1 MGLFTEFNLKISD
14 LFSLQGLG
22 FTVWLLQLRKGVSL
36 DTKTDSKATNNF
48 DQEAL
53 LYHKQGK
60 PGKIEVISSKPCS
73 TEKDLSL
80 AYSPGVAAP
89 CKEIA
94 KDPSKIYDYTAK
106 GNLVGVISNG
116 TAVLGLG
123 NIGAAAG
130 KPVMEGKGILFK
142 QFAGIDVFDIEVDTT
157 DVDAFCNAVRVLE
170 PTFGGINLEDI
181 KAPECFEIEERL
193 KREMNIPVFHD
204 DQHGTAIVSGAAL
217 LNAVAIT
224 NRKMDS
230 IRIVVNGAGASAN
243 SCAKIFIALGARRE
257 NIIMCDSQGVIY
269 KGRTNGMNKYKEFFA
284 ADTELR
290 TLSEALRDA
299 DVFVGLSVAGALT
312 PEMLKDM
319 AKDPIIFA
327 MANPEPEITPDKARA
342 ARPDAIIATGRSDY
356 PNQVNN
362 VLGFPSIFRGAL
374 DTRSTQINEEMKLA
388 AVHALAKLAREDVP
402 EKVSATY
409 GGKSFKFGR
418 EYLIPKPFD
427 TRVLLW
433 VAPAVAKAAMDSGV
447 AQKGIEDWESYRDKL
462 EALQGP
468 SKVFIRNAIN
478 RVHQNA
484 EAMGGELPKIV
495 FPEGTSTKILKALAT
510 LVEERICQP
519 ILLGAPERVTEK
531 IKALDLPALLDV
543 PIIDPTAYP
552 KYFSYVEKL
561 YALRQ
566 RKGVSLR
573 EAERL
578 MADPNYFA
586 AMMVHLGEAD
596 GMVTGSSMNY
606 ADAVRPI
613 LQIIGVYQNGVP
625 SGLNFVLL
633 EDKFLVLSDTTVNF
647 DPSSEQC
654 AYIALQAARIV
665 EYFGIEPRTAMLSY
679 SNFSG
684 APGTPEKMKKAA
696 EIMKSLRPGMI
707 VDGDMQADTAV
718 NPEIMERLFPFSGLT
733 EGANVLIFPNLESA
747 NISYKLI
754 QQIGKAEVIG
764 PFLQG
769 VRRSANVLQRTTT
782 IDGIIN
788 SVVFTALEA
797 QFIKEVLQ
805 SRK

>member
-1 MGLFTEFNLKISD
+1 MDAKTES
-14 LFSLQGLG
+14 
-22 FTVWLLQLRKGVSL
+22 
-36 DTKTDSKATNNF
+36 KTGTTNF

-53 LYHKQGK
+53 LYHQQGK
-60 PGKIEVISSKPCS
+60 PGKIEVISSKPCA

-89 CKEIA
+89 CKAIA
-94 KDPSKIYDYTAK
+94 KDPSKVYDYTSK
-106 GNLVGVISNG
+106 GNLVAVISNG

-123 NIGAAAG
+123 NIGPAAG

-142 QFAGIDVFDIEVDTT
+142 QFAGIDVFDIEVAAT
-157 DVDAFCNAVRVLE
+157 DVDVFCNAVRVLE

-193 KREMNIPVFHD
+193 KKEMNIPVFHD

-217 LNAVAIT
+217 LNACAIT
-224 NRKMDS
+224 NRKMEEV
-230 IRIVVNGAGASAN
+230 RIVVNGAGASAN

-257 NIIMCDSQGVIY
+257 NLIMCDSQGVIY
-269 KGRTNGMNKYKEFFA
+269 KGRTAGMNKYKEFFA
-284 ADTELR
+284 SETTAR
-290 TLSEALRDA
+290 TLTEALQGA

-312 PEMLKDM
+312 PEMMQGM

-342 ARPDAIIATGRSDY
+342 ARADAIIATGRSDY

-388 AVHALAKLAREDVP
+388 AVHALAQLAREEVP
-402 EKVSATY
+402 DKVSATY

-418 EYLIPKPFD
+418 DYLIPKPFD
-427 TRVLLW
+427 TRVLMR
-433 VAPAVAKAAMDSGV
+433 VAPAVAKAAIDSGV
-447 AQKGIEDWESYRDKL
+447 ATRKIEDWEAYSESL

-468 SKVFIRNAIN
+468 SKVFIRSAIN

-484 EAMGGELPKIV
+484 AANGGALPRIV
-495 FPEGTSTKILKALAT
+495 FPEGTSSKILKALGT

-519 ILLGAPERVTEK
+519 ILLGYPDRVKEK
-531 IKALDLPALLDV
+531 IKALDIPLLKDV
-543 PIIDPTAYP
+543 TIIHPSTYP

-561 YALRQ
+561 YSLRQ
-566 RKGVSLR
+566 RKGTTLS

-586 AMMVHLGEAD
+586 AMMVNMGDAD
-596 GMVTGSSMNY
+596 GMVSGSSINY

-613 LQIIGVYQNGVP
+613 LQSIATYKNGVAA
-625 SGLNFVLL
+625 GLNIVLL
-633 EDKFLVLSDTTVNF
+633 EDKFLVLADTTVNF
-647 DPSSEQC
+647 NPTAEQC
-654 AYIALQAARIV
+654 AQIALQAANIV
-665 EYFGIEPRTAMLSY
+665 EYFGIQPRVAMLSY

-684 APGTPEKMKKAA
+684 AEGTPKKMKKAA
-696 EIMKSLRPGMI
+696 EILRELRPGIM
-707 VDGDMQADTAV
+707 VEGDMQADTAV
-718 NPEIMERLFPFSGLT
+718 NPEIMERLFPFSGLKG
-733 EGANVLIFPNLESA
+733 GANILIFPNLESS
-747 NISYKLI
+747 NIAYKLI
-754 QQIGKAEVIG
+754 QQIGKTEVIG
-764 PFLQG
+764 PFLTG

-782 IDGIIN
+782 VDGIVN

-797 QFIKEVLQ
+797 QFIKEALKNRG
-805 SRK
+805 S

>member
-1 MGLFTEFNLKISD
+1 M
-14 LFSLQGLG
+14 
-22 FTVWLLQLRKGVSL
+22 
-36 DTKTDSKATNNF
+36 DTKTETKTGISNL

-53 LYHKQGK
+53 LYHQQGK
-60 PGKIEVISSKPCS
+60 PGKIEVISSKPCA

-89 CKEIA
+89 CKAIA
-94 KDPSKIYDYTAK
+94 KDPSKVYDYTAK
-106 GNLVGVISNG
+106 GNLVAVISNG

-123 NIGAAAG
+123 NIGPAAG

-142 QFAGIDVFDIEVDTT
+142 QFAGIDVFDIEVATN
-157 DVDAFCNAVRVLE
+157 DVDTFCNAVRVLE

-193 KREMNIPVFHD
+193 KKEMNIPVFHD

-217 LNAVAIT
+217 LNACAIT
-224 NRKMDS
+224 NRKMENV
-230 IRIVVNGAGASAN
+230 RIVVNGAGASAN

-269 KGRTNGMNKYKEFFA
+269 KGRTAGMNKYKEFFA
-284 ADTELR
+284 AETEAR
-290 TLSEALRDA
+290 TLTEALKGA

-319 AKDPIIFA
+319 SKDPIIFA

-427 TRVLLW
+427 TRVLMW

-447 AQKGIEDWESYRDKL
+447 ATKKIEDWDSYRDTL

-468 SKVFIRNAIN
+468 SKVFIRSAIN

-484 EAMGGELPKIV
+484 AANGGELPRIV

-519 ILLGAPERVTEK
+519 ILLGYPERVKEK
-531 IKALDLPALLDV
+531 INALDIPMLKDV
-543 PIIDPTAYP
+543 PIIHPSSYP
-552 KYFSYVEKL
+552 KYYSFVEKL

-566 RKGVSLR
+566 RKGVNLR

-578 MADPNYFA
+578 MAEPNYFA
-586 AMMVHLGEAD
+586 AMMVHMGDAD
-596 GMVTGSSMNY
+596 GMVTGSSINY

-613 LQIIGVYQNGVP
+613 LQTIGIYQNGVP
-625 SGLNFVLL
+625 AGLNFILL

-647 DPSSEQC
+647 NPTAEQC
-654 AYIALQAARIV
+654 AQIALQAAKIV
-665 EYFGIEPRTAMLSY
+665 EYFGIQPRVAMLSY

-684 APGTPEKMKKAA
+684 DGETPAKMKRAA
-696 EIMKSLRPGMI
+696 EIVKKLRPGLI

-718 NPEIMERLFPFSGLT
+718 NPEIMERLFPFSELKG
-733 EGANVLIFPNLESA
+733 GANVLVFPNLESS
-747 NISYKLI
+747 NITYKLI
-754 QQIGKAEVIG
+754 QQIGKVEVIG
-764 PFLQG
+764 PFLMG

-782 IDGIIN
+782 VDGIVN

-797 QFIKEVLQ
+797 QFIKDVLKA
-805 SRK
+805 RG

>member
-1 MGLFTEFNLKISD
+1 M
-14 LFSLQGLG
+14 
-22 FTVWLLQLRKGVSL
+22 
-36 DTKTDSKATNNF
+36 DTKTETKAGISNL

-53 LYHKQGK
+53 HYHQMGK
-60 PGKIEVISSKPCS
+60 PGKIEVISSKPCM

-89 CKEIA
+89 CKVIA
-94 KDPSKIYDYTAK
+94 KDPAKVYDYTAK
-106 GNLVGVISNG
+106 GNLVAVISNG

-123 NIGAAAG
+123 DIGPLAG

-142 QFAGIDVFDIEVDTT
+142 QFAGIDVFDIEVATK
-157 DVDAFCNAVRVLE
+157 DVNEFCNAIRVLE

-193 KREMNIPVFHD
+193 KKEMKIPVFHD

-217 LNAVAIT
+217 LNACEIT
-224 NRKMDS
+224 GRKMQD

-284 ADTELR
+284 SETEAR
-290 TLSEALRDA
+290 TLSEALRGA

-388 AVHALAKLAREDVP
+388 AVQALAKLAREDVP
-402 EKVSATY
+402 DNVSATY

-433 VAPAVAKAAMDSGV
+433 VAPQVAKAAMDTGV
-447 AQKGIEDWESYRDKL
+447 ATRNIEDWDAYRNSL

-468 SKVFIRNAIN
+468 SKVFIRSAIN
-478 RVHQNA
+478 RVHQNSA
-484 EAMGGELPKIV
+484 AAGGELPKIV
-495 FPEGTSTKILKALAT
+495 FPEGTSSKVLKALAV
-510 LVEERICQP
+510 LVEEKICQP
-519 ILLGAPERVTEK
+519 ILLGYPERVKEK
-531 IKALDLPALLDV
+531 INALDIPALKNV
-543 PIIDPTAYP
+543 PVIHPSNYP
-552 KYFSYVEKL
+552 KYYAYVEKL
-561 YALRQ
+561 YSLRQ
-566 RKGVSLR
+566 RKGINLR

-578 MADPNYFA
+578 MAEPNYFA
-586 AMMVHLGEAD
+586 AMMVHMGDAD
-596 GMVTGSSMNY
+596 GMVSGASINY

-613 LQIIGVYQNGVP
+613 LQTIGVYQNGVP
-625 SGLNFVLL
+625 AGLNFILL
-633 EDKFLVLSDTTVNF
+633 EDKFLVLADTTVNF
-647 DPSSEQC
+647 NPSAEQC
-654 AYIALQAARIV
+654 AQIAIQAAKIV
-665 EYFGIEPRTAMLSY
+665 EYFGIEPRVAMLSY

-684 APGTPEKMKKAA
+684 SSGTPNKMKQAA
-696 EIMKSLRPGMI
+696 EIVKKLRPGIM

-718 NPEIMERLFPFSGLT
+718 NPEIMERLFPFSDLKG
-733 EGANVLIFPNLESA
+733 GANVLVFPNLEAS
-747 NISYKLI
+747 NIAYKLI
-754 QQIGKAEVIG
+754 QQVGKVEVIG
-764 PFLQG
+764 PFLTG

-782 IDGIIN
+782 VDGIVN

-797 QFIKEVLQ
+797 QFIKEVLK
-805 SRK
+805 SRGK